1 MRSGSCD
8 NMTRQV
14 GAIPRENASECSGKE
29 SVTPRPSTETTLV
42 PASAEDKPVLAVF
55 MRQLREDD
63 PEEGPYDEALSR
75 PAMSGLLADPSF
87 GRVWLIRHG
96 AETAGYVVLTLCYSV
111 ELGGRY
117 AFVDELFVAR
127 DFRSRGIGGSVLR
140 LVEAEAKA
148 LGVRALS
155 LEVTRSNASA
165 RRLYERNG
173 FVARGHELMTRRLD
187 APD

>member
-1 MRSGSCD
+1 
-8 NMTRQV
+8 
-14 GAIPRENASECSGKE
+14 
-29 SVTPRPSTETTLV
+29 
-42 PASAEDKPVLAVF
+42 

-75 PAMSGLLADPSF
+75 PAMFELLSDRRF
-87 GRVWLIRHG
+87 GHVWLLRLDD
-96 AETAGYVVLTLCYSV
+96 EPAGYVVQPLCYSV

-127 DFRSRGIGGSVLR
+127 DLRSRGVGGMALQ
-140 LVEAEAKA
+140 LVAAEARA

-155 LEVTRSNASA
+155 LEVTRSNATA
-165 RRLYERNG
+165 RRLYSRNG

-187 APD
+187 ARD